1 MSYKKLKKPWR
12 GRKKGAVFKS
22 NAPTERTVQ
31 DFLREGRTHDINST
45 ITDLKQQGTTFV
57 KELRKIETDRAKAE
71 SEATQLKEAAGA
83 IESIVETLE
92 KIRAS
97 GRTRIGNSELRNII
111 RSVMEERK
119 LSPSAFGSIKV

>member
-12 GRKKGAVFKS
+12 GRQKGSVFKTEKP
-22 NAPTERTVQ
+22 AERTVQ
-31 DFLREGRTHDINST
+31 DFLREGRTHDINNT

-57 KELRKIETDRAKAE
+57 KKLRNIETARVKTE
-71 SEATQLKEAAGA
+71 NEATQLEEAVGA

-97 GRTRIGNSELRNII
+97 GRTRVGDSELRKII

-119 LSPSAFGSIKV
+119 LSPSVFGSIKV